1 MPTILVADDDQ
12 LLRAIIRERLER
24 AGHEVLEAGDGIAAL
39 ELAMDERPDG
49 LLLDVMMPLARGL
62 EVVREVRRQDGWN
75 PAIVM
80 ISARTRFTDRAN
92 ALEAGADEYVEKPFE
107 PEELLALLER
117 RLLHVEPSRIV
128 DVVGPIWTALAE
140 QRLRARDETPA
151 APPAAPAPDPAEL
164 FFRDQVAA
172 TLGRQ
177 METPAHQSVE
187 RDLTLAAIN
196 RLWENALES
205 VVGEAIEREIPVRR
219 NINAPNSTAALFD
232 HLAASTLVRQRA
244 MQPASIALGTYWEQV
259 IDDVLDTGTATM
271 PAAPNLDR
279 VAAATSVALRSS
291 LDAHDHSTALTT
303 AWSDRL
309 RHVHTAIAEETTR
322 PTVIDALE
330 VVWMANEFEAAIPH
344 VGVAS

>member
-107 PEELLALLER
+107 PEDLLDLLER
-117 RLLHVEPSRIV
+117 RLAHVEPSRIV

-140 QRLRARDETPA
+140 QRLRAHDETPA
-151 APPAAPAPDPAEL
+151 APPGTAPDLAEL

-177 METPAHQSVE
+177 IDTARQSVD
-187 RDLTLAAIN
+187 RDLTLVAIHH
-196 RLWENALES
+196 LWENALES
-205 VVGEAIEREIPVRR
+205 VAGQAIEREIPVRR
-219 NINAPNSTAALFD
+219 NIDAPDATAALFD
-232 HLAASTLVRQRA
+232 HVAASARERQRA
-244 MQPASIALGTYWEQV
+244 LQPTSIAVGTYWDLV
-259 IDDVLDTGTATM
+259 IDEILDAGAARK

-279 VAAATSVALRSS
+279 VAAATSTALRSS

-330 VVWMANEFEAAIPH
+330 VVWMANEFEAPIPH